1 VNIEMVI
8 YMAVKVS
15 RAVKPRASTDEDTTV
30 KPFRAVVALGST
42 GVRSKVIVAVRAC
55 GFGSDIDA
63 DLSIR
68 FGSGRHEENSGD
80 SSSES
85 TIESVH

>member
-1 VNIEMVI
+1 MVI

-15 RAVKPRASTDEDTTV
+15 RAVKPRAGTDEDTTV
-30 KPFRAVVALGST
+30 IPFRAVVAVGST
-42 GVRSKVIVAVRAC
+42 GVRSEVIVAVWAC

-63 DLSIR
+63 NLSIH
-68 FGSGRHEENSGD
+68 FGSGRHKENSSD